1 MEWFKIGK
9 GVCQSCILSPCLFN
23 FYAEYIMRNVRPGEA
38 QARIKITRRNT
49 NNIRYVDDTT
59 LMTES
64 EEELMS
70 LLMGMKEESKKVGLK
85 LNIQRRSQDGG
96 GVGRGERFLPHK
108 FIKRAF
114 KRRVNSTK

>member
-1 MEWFKIGK
+1 
-9 GVCQSCILSPCLFN
+9 
-23 FYAEYIMRNVRPGEA
+23 MRNVRPGEA

-96 GVGRGERFLPHK
+96 GVGRGEHFLPHK